1 MEYDLFR
8 NKVQQVK
15 AKKPILFTL
24 ETDTP
29 PSIDKIEDFEKIY
42 RMVLPEKYKLFII
55 EFGGGYVNGKPPT
68 TFSRPHFFEIIVCS

>member
-8 NKVQQVK
+8 NNVQQVK
-15 AKKPILFTL
+15 AKKPILFAL

-42 RMVLPEKYKLFII
+42 RMVLPEKYIFV
-55 EFGGGYVNGKPPT
+55 GQ
-68 TFSRPHFFEIIVCS
+68 